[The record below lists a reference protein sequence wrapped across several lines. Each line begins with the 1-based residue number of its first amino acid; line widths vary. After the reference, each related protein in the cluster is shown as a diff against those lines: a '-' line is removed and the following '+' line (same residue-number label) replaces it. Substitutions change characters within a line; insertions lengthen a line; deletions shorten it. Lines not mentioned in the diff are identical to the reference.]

1 MNELFLMPLVVLH
14 IATARVAERAQ
25 SRAAERGS
33 LSIEHA
39 MWAVGVL
46 TIVAIVV
53 GAVKAYVTIQA
64 GNIK

>member
-1 MNELFLMPLVVLH
+1 MNELILMPLVMLH
-14 IATARVAERAQ
+14 IVTARAAERAR
-25 SRAAERGS
+25 SRASERGS